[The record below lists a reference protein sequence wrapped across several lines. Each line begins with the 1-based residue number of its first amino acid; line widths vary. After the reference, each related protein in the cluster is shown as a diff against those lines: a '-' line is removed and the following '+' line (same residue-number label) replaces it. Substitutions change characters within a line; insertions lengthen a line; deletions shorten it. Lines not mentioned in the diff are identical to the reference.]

1 MQVIKIRL
9 QKSKNGP
16 KLRSPQNMA
25 WVGEKYWT
33 AKFCE
38 WGAVSCLLHVLWWYE
53 YPVRIPDTL
62 HNIEKMGFSQKW
74 HCGICQAT
82 DRLHL
87 SFSRRLVW
95 PLARLRDATAQDA
108 TARHCTTNSKHTN
121 TQIQNTNTKI
131 HYLATCLF
139 EICDCSR
146 HKWTPVNTALW
157 NILCTLFNNVQCVA
171 RIVHCAL
178 CIV

>member
-121 TQIQNTNTKI
+121 TQIHKYKYTNT
-131 HYLATCLF
+131 LF
-139 EICDCSR
+139 GHLFVWDMRLI
-146 HKWTPVNTALW
+146 KTQVNASEH
-157 NILCTLFNNVQCVA
+157 CTVKYFVH
-171 RIVHCAL
+171 IV
-178 CIV
+178 

>member
-1 MQVIKIRL
+1 MKKKI
-9 QKSKNGP
+9 
-16 KLRSPQNMA
+16 RSPQNMA
-25 WVGEKYWT
+25 WVSEKYWT
-33 AKFCE
+33 AKCCE

-121 TQIQNTNTKI
+121 TQIHKYKYTNTL
-131 HYLATCLF
+131 HTWPPACLRYATAQDTSERQWTLHCEIFCAHCLTM
-139 EICDCSR
+139 C
-146 HKWTPVNTALW
+146 
-157 NILCTLFNNVQCVA
+157 NV
-171 RIVHCAL
+171 
-178 CIV
+178 